1 MDKRQNR
8 DEIVNKQEYRQ
19 TDSDKAN
26 QLGPHAPYKDR
37 DSSHPQAEAAHQSAD
52 NDMDRQTSAQ
62 HNLQKDADE
71 AQSDGN
77 LSFPEG
83 K

>member
-1 MDKRQNR
+1 MDKDYNKK
-8 DEIVNKQEYRQ
+8 EIENNQDFKR
-19 TDSDKAN
+19 TDSDKPN
-26 QLGPHAPYKDR
+26 QLGPSSPYNRTSD
-37 DSSHPQAEAAHQSAD
+37 HPQSEASASSAD
-52 NDMDRQTSAQ
+52 NDMDRQTSNE
-62 HNLQKDADE
+62 HNLQQDADE

>member
-1 MDKRQNR
+1 MADRNQHSEEIQNNNNFR
-8 DEIVNKQEYRQ
+8 R
-19 TDSDKAN
+19 TDSDKAS
-26 QLGPHAPYKDR
+26 QLGP
-37 DSSHPQAEAAHQSAD
+37 SSPSKRTTDHPQTEGAASSAD
-52 NDMDRQTSAQ
+52 NDMDRQTTIQ
-62 HNLQKDADE
+62 HNLKKDAEE

>member
-1 MDKRQNR
+1 MANR
-8 DEIVNKQEYRQ
+8 NRNNDEIVNNDSFKR
-19 TDSDKAN
+19 TGSDKAN
-26 QLGPHAPYKDR
+26 QVAP
-37 DSSHPQAEAAHQSAD
+37 SSPSEKVSQQPQTDAAASSAD
-52 NDMDRQTSAQ
+52 NDMDRMTTMQ

>member
-1 MDKRQNR
+1 MNRADNDREFKR
-8 DEIVNKQEYRQ
+8 

-26 QLGPHAPYKDR
+26 QLGP
-37 DSSHPQAEAAHQSAD
+37 SSPFKKASKHPQSDAAHQSAD
-52 NDMDRQTSAQ
+52 NDMDRRTSSQ
-62 HNLQKDADE
+62 HNLKKDADE

-77 LSFPEG
+77 ISFPEG

>member
-1 MDKRQNR
+1 MDRNK
-8 DEIVNKQEYRQ
+8 DIVNNDGFQRTE
-19 TDSDKAN
+19 SEKAN
-26 QLGPHAPYKDR
+26 QLGPSSPYEDGSR
-37 DSSHPQAEAAHQSAD
+37 NPQEGAAAQSAD
-52 NDMDRQTSAQ
+52 NDGDRLTNMQ

>member
-1 MDKRQNR
+1 MADK
-8 DEIVNKQEYRQ
+8 KQDSKDITKNNEFRR

-26 QLGPHAPYKDR
+26 QVAPSSPSETT
-37 DSSHPQAEAAHQSAD
+37 SSHPQAKGAASGAD
-52 NDMDRQTSAQ
+52 NDMDRITTMQ

>member
-1 MDKRQNR
+1 MNEDNKK
-8 DEIVNKQEYRQ
+8 DEIVNKPEFRR

-26 QLGPHAPYKDR
+26 QLGPSSPYNR
-37 DSSHPQAEAAHQSAD
+37 SSNHPQSDASASSAD
-52 NDMDRQTSAQ
+52 NDMDRQTSMP

>member
-1 MDKRQNR
+1 MENKKTVENNR
-8 DEIVNKQEYRQ
+8 DFKR

-26 QLGPHAPYKDR
+26 QLGP
-37 DSSHPQAEAAHQSAD
+37 SSPNEELSSDHPQSTAARQSAD
-52 NDMDRQTSAQ
+52 NDMDRQTNMEQ
-62 HNLQKDADE
+62 QNLEKNADE

>member
-1 MDKRQNR
+1 MDNR
-8 DEIVNKQEYRQ
+8 KQHKDQIINKNSSSQ
-19 TDSDKAN
+19 TGSDKAN
-26 QLGPHAPYKDR
+26 QPAP
-37 DSSHPQAEAAHQSAD
+37 SSPSERTSKHPQVDAATSSAD
-52 NDMDRQTSAQ
+52 NDMDRMTSEPQ
-62 HNLQKDADE
+62 NQQEDAEE

>member
-1 MDKRQNR
+1 MDKQQNR

-19 TDSDKAN
+19 TDSEKAN
-26 QLGPHAPYKDR
+26 QLGPNSPYKDR
-37 DSSHPQAEAAHQSAD
+37 DSSHPQAEAAQQSAD
-52 NDMDRQTSAQ
+52 NDMDRQTTTQ
-62 HNLQKDADE
+62 HNLQEDADE

>member
-1 MDKRQNR
+1 MDKDYNKK
-8 DEIVNKQEYRQ
+8 EIENNQDFKR
-19 TDSDKAN
+19 TDSEKAN
-26 QLGPHAPYKDR
+26 QLGPSSPYDR
-37 DSSHPQAEAAHQSAD
+37 TSDHPQSEALASSAD
-52 NDMDRQTSAQ
+52 NDMDRQTSNE
-62 HNLQKDADE
+62 HNLQQDADE

>member
-1 MDKRQNR
+1 M
-8 DEIVNKQEYRQ
+8 ENKQRINNDREFKR

-26 QLGPHAPYKDR
+26 QLGPSSPYEKT
-37 DSSHPQAEAAHQSAD
+37 SQHPQSDAAHQSAD
-52 NDMDRQTSAQ
+52 NDMDRQTTKE